1 MSSNIENSRPDSFT
15 DKWYQ
20 SFKGER
26 KLRLHKLF
34 HHAEKERTFPNSF
47 HEANATLIPKTDQDI
62 KRKQQTNYLLET
74 QMQNSQQNT
83 SKLNPARHEKDNSHN
98 QVKFIPGMQSKSM

>member
-26 KLRLHKLF
+26 KLTLHKLF

-74 QMQNSQQNT
+74 QMQNSQHDIN
-83 SKLNPARHEKDNSHN
+83 
-98 QVKFIPGMQSKSM
+98 KFITTTNKTNNTP